1 MYKFISDPGIS
12 PSTAR
17 TAVAPV
23 TLRRRKR
30 SPRILLVAS
39 GGGHWVELLR
49 LRAAWEGK
57 DVAYV
62 TVQPSYAPEVPG
74 ARFYCVQDA
83 TRWSRWDLARMVL
96 QMTWVVLRE
105 RPNVVI
111 SSGAAP
117 GLVALWVGKCLG
129 ARTLW
134 LDSIANVDS
143 LSKSGQRVA
152 RVADV
157 YLTQW
162 KHLQTSN
169 GPEYRGSV
177 L

>member
-1 MYKFISDPGIS
+1 MFKLTADPGMF
-12 PSTAR
+12 PSMAR
-17 TAVAPV
+17 TTVAPV
-23 TLRRRKR
+23 TRPSRRL

-62 TVQPSYAPEVPG
+62 TVQPSYEPEVPG
-74 ARFYCVQDA
+74 ERFYCVQDA
-83 TRWSRWDLARMVL
+83 TRWSRWDLVRMVF
-96 QMTWVVLRE
+96 QMTWVVVRE
-105 RPNVVI
+105 RPNVII

-157 YLTQW
+157 HLTQW
-162 KHLQTSN
+162 QHLQTSN
-169 GPEYRGSV
+169 GPKYRGAV